1 MVWQLTIGLF
11 VLGIGSAAAQTA
23 DTGRICAV
31 AIASPGKPGEGMAA
45 AAARSVQAQHCQ
57 AGDVLELTYT
67 ETNPVPAMAQ
77 LCDFSRQIHT
87 YTPPPSF
94 AQVGIT
100 SELVCSL
107 VGARRTN
114 R

>member
-1 MVWQLTIGLF
+1 MTWQLAIGLF
-11 VLGIGSAAAQTA
+11 VLGIGSAAAQTGEP
-23 DTGRICAV
+23 GRVCAV
-31 AIASPGKPGEGMAA
+31 AITSPSKPGESMAA

-57 AGDVLELTYT
+57 AGDILELTYT

-77 LCDFSRQIHT
+77 LCDFARQIHT

-107 VGARRTN
+107 AGGRRTN